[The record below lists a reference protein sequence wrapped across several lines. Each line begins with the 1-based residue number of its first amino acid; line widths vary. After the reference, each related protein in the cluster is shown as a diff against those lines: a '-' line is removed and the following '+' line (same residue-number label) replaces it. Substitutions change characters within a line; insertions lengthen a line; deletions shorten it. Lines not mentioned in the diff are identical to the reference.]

1 MTFAANSSGRAIF
14 GLPGNPVSSFVTFH
28 LFVLPAIR
36 QISNYDVQKLELPI
50 VTVEV
55 RNLGTHFFLR
65 RIFTNILLAAKRFA
79 GAGSASGI
87 RSSNNYFAKRKALR

>member
-1 MTFAANSSGRAIF
+1 MTFASNSSGKAVF

-36 QISNYDVQKLELPI
+36 YIINCDVQKLELPI

-55 RNLGTHFFLR
+55 RN
-65 RIFTNILLAAKRFA
+65 FTFCI
-79 GAGSASGI
+79 SEE
-87 RSSNNYFAKRKALR
+87 Y